1 MKLNKNQTKTT
12 KGRIEPRNLS
22 SLKLWKMTTEMI
34 SVTKDG
40 EFTVQ
45 GVYVNPEMFVEKSQK
60 LFSLK
65 DVSSKVPLIIKAP
78 SAGKILRILVQ
89 SRAKVVKG

>member
-12 KGRIEPRNLS
+12 KGRIEPRNCE
-22 SLKLWKMTTEMI
+22 KMTTEMI